1 MLNLNIHV
9 HFGFW
14 KLLSALILQDILLET
29 GLQLPAR
36 RSQLHVVYTLK
47 KILLNS
53 LKHIRLG

>member
-14 KLLSALILQDILLET
+14 KLLSALILQDISSEM

-36 RSQLHVVYTLK
+36 RSQLHVVYTIWIFPK
-47 KILLNS
+47 
-53 LKHIRLG
+53 GYAVA